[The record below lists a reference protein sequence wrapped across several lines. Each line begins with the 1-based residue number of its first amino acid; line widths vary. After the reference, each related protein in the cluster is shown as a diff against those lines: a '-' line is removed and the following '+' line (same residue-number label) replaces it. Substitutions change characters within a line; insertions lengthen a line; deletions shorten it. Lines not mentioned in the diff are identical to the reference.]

1 MAPEAVWAG
10 ASGAQEA
17 PQAQAQKNA
26 ARGDSDGV
34 FHFIEL
40 PKGRDSLPRQS
51 GAACRRRQRGL
62 QAQKSPSAKKRR
74 GGRGGWEVGRV
85 SGLVNE
91 DGGLSTFVDFE
102 ASGKNAVDVFI
113 EHVIHLRDREHR
125 TAK

>member
-40 PKGRDSLPRQS
+40 PKGKDSFFDEAARRV
-51 GAACRRRQRGL
+51 GAGRKDGKRK
-62 QAQKSPSAKKRR
+62 KSPSAKKRR
-74 GGRGGWEVGRV
+74 GK
-85 SGLVNE
+85 
-91 DGGLSTFVDFE
+91 
-102 ASGKNAVDVFI
+102 GKG
-113 EHVIHLRDREHR
+113 
-125 TAK
+125 